1 VGTDDQPNASRRGAV
16 GGGVER
22 QDWRSPHLG
31 ANVVKEGER
40 GDEDDDGDHDGV
52 PS

>member
-1 VGTDDQPNASRRGAV
+1 VGTDDQPNARRRGAV

-22 QDWRSPHLG
+22 KDRRSAHLG

-40 GDEDDDGDHDGV
+40 GDEDDDGDHERV